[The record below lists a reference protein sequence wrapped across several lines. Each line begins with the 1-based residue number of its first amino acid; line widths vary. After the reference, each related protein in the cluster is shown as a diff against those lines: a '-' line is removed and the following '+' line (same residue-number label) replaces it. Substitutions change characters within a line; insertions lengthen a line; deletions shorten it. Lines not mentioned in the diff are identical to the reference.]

1 MIFFL
6 TWSLTWYNS
15 EYVSP
20 KGFSSPPLWSHKVLS
35 LSSIF
40 LVENVVVCCFLLA
53 IWKIKVLECVLLFC
67 FEKSCYMQLN
77 SDSFQMTYMHIV
89 PPLALFLAKQPQ
101 VDNFD
106 LKTLKTLVSAA
117 APLGGKLTEEVEQ
130 RLDVDFLQGRSCF
143 WLLRLLLSS
152 FF

>member
-1 MIFFL
+1 
-6 TWSLTWYNS
+6 
-15 EYVSP
+15 
-20 KGFSSPPLWSHKVLS
+20 
-35 LSSIF
+35 
-40 LVENVVVCCFLLA
+40 
-53 IWKIKVLECVLLFC
+53 
-67 FEKSCYMQLN
+67 MQLN

-152 FF
+152 FFLAAQFVFTDICKFYHWNSTFSRNIFIYHMTSLLFSG